1 MEEVWKARRERVL
14 GAMEA
19 QELEQMIVSDP
30 KSVWYLTGV
39 DVEPL
44 NGCSRCICARRA
56 ACCF

>member
-19 QELEQMIVSDP
+19 QGLEQMIVSDP
-30 KSVWYLTGV
+30 TS
-39 DVEPL
+39 
-44 NGCSRCICARRA
+44 GCSRCICAKRA